1 MLPLQ
6 HHQGNVVPLLESPLW
21 QSPNLPGLDAIPLLL
36 LTPPPPHLL
45 PLMQASPS
53 LPHLLSSGHS
63 QPTVNT
69 CHNLDIHDAASLP
82 LLAILGNENVSVY
95 SSSEDDSS
103 MFIISTTKKITSRN
117 EKKTIIIKGQLEGV
131 LKEEMGQL
139 EGILKEEMQQI
150 WTVNHHLD
158 AFLLLPHW

>member
-1 MLPLQ
+1 MAVPKSSRL
-6 HHQGNVVPLLESPLW
+6 GNNIIAVFESIA
-21 QSPNLPGLDAIPLLL
+21 PNAGVAITVTSSGHSQLAA
-36 LTPPPPHLL
+36 T
-45 PLMQASPS
+45 
-53 LPHLLSSGHS
+53 SSGHS

-117 EKKTIIIKGQLEGV
+117 KKKTIIIKGQLEGV